1 MRFHRLRVDQ
11 VPLGPGVCKNMGMNS
26 ENASVF
32 FPRLSIFQSI
42 SNLPL
47 ISVSEKSSEGRPEE
61 MVLDFGE
68 TCLIIT
74 ANEEEDSL
82 EVRAAQRPDT
92 AGFVNVSESEPW
104 TRFVGKRFGWG
115 WLTIN
120 QLGAWD
126 GLMLGF
132 EAAAPQIML
141 HVTDSSI
148 RVGVIG

>member
-1 MRFHRLRVDQ
+1 
-11 VPLGPGVCKNMGMNS
+11 
-26 ENASVF
+26 
-32 FPRLSIFQSI
+32 
-42 SNLPL
+42 
-47 ISVSEKSSEGRPEE
+47 

-92 AGFVNVSESEPW
+92 ADFVDVSECEPW
-104 TRFVGKRFGWG
+104 TRFVGKKFGWG

-141 HVTDSSI
+141 HVADSSI

>member
-1 MRFHRLRVDQ
+1 MSV
-11 VPLGPGVCKNMGMNS
+11 NS
-26 ENASVF
+26 ENNTSAS

-42 SNLPL
+42 SNLSL
-47 ISVSEKSSEGRPEE
+47 ASVSEKWSKGRLEDI
-61 MVLDFGE
+61 VLDFGE

-82 EVRAAQRPDT
+82 ELRAAPQPGT
-92 AGFVNVSESEPW
+92 AGFVNASESQPW
-104 TRFVGKRFGWG
+104 TKFVGKKFGWG

-132 EAAAPQIML
+132 DAAAPQIML
-141 HVTDSSI
+141 HVVDSAI
-148 RVGVIG
+148 RVRVIG

>member
-1 MRFHRLRVDQ
+1 VH
-11 VPLGPGVCKNMGMNS
+11 S
-26 ENASVF
+26 TNASVY
-32 FPRLSIFQSI
+32 FPRLSVFQAI

-47 ISVSEKSSEGRPEE
+47 TSVSEKSSEGRLEE
-61 MVLDFGE
+61 MALGFGE
-68 TCLIIT
+68 TYLMIT

-82 EVRAAQRPDT
+82 EVRAAQGADT
-92 AGFVNVSESEPW
+92 DGFVNVSESEPW

-126 GLMLGF
+126 GLILGF
-132 EAAAPQIML
+132 EAAAPQVML
-141 HVTDSSI
+141 HVRDSAI

>member
-1 MRFHRLRVDQ
+1 MAV
-11 VPLGPGVCKNMGMNS
+11 NS
-26 ENASVF
+26 ENASVY

-42 SNLPL
+42 SNLLL
-47 ISVSEKSSEGRPEE
+47 ISVSEKSSEGRREE

-68 TCLIIT
+68 TCLMIT

-82 EVRAAQRPDT
+82 EVRAAQLPDT

-104 TRFVGKRFGWG
+104 ARFVGKRFGWG

-126 GLMLGF
+126 GLVLGF

-141 HVTDSSI
+141 HVIDSSI
-148 RVGVIG
+148 RVSVIS

>member
-1 MRFHRLRVDQ
+1 MNV
-11 VPLGPGVCKNMGMNS
+11 NS
-26 ENASVF
+26 ENNASVS

-42 SNLPL
+42 SKLPR
-47 ISVSEKSSEGRPEE
+47 ISVSEKSSKGRLEE
-61 MVLDFGE
+61 VVLDFGE

-82 EVRAAQRPDT
+82 ELRAAQRPGT
-92 AGFVNVSESEPW
+92 AGFVNVSESQPW
-104 TRFVGKRFGWG
+104 TRFIGKKFGWG

-132 EAAAPQIML
+132 EAAAPEILL
-141 HVTDSSI
+141 HAIDSSI
-148 RVGVIG
+148 RVRVIG